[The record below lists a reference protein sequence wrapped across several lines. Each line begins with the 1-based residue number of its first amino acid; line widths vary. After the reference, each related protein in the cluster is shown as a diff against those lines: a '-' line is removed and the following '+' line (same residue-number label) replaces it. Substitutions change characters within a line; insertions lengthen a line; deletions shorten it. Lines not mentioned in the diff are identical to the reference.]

1 MERKRDYKKLRTE
14 GSRTINKSNK
24 STIKRRRNF
33 FLKIPFFVNSIIPLS
48 LKTVKLTM
56 LNG

>member
-14 GSRTINKSNK
+14 GSRTINKS
-24 STIKRRRNF
+24 TIKRRRKF
-33 FLKIPFFVNSIIPLS
+33 LLKIPFFVNSIIPLS